1 MSGVV
6 NIRAAL
12 ETALNGMS
20 PALST
25 AWENAAFVPVAGTPY
40 QKVHILFAQ
49 PDNQEF
55 GSRHRE
61 LGFLQVTLM
70 YPLQVG
76 TSLINARAELIR
88 STFYRGA
95 AFVNG
100 GVTVTVSDTPEVS
113 PGDVD
118 GDRYAVPVKIRF
130 FSNLQ

>member
-20 PALST
+20 PALATSF
-25 AWENAAFVPVAGTPY
+25 ENAAFVPVAGTPY
-40 QKVHILFAQ
+40 QKVHMLFAQ

-61 LGFLQVTLM
+61 LGFMQVTLM
-70 YPLQVG
+70 YPLGVG

-118 GDRYAVPVKIRF
+118 GDRYMIPVKIRF
-130 FSNLQ
+130 FSNIQ